1 MKKLWRPIAFVLVAA
16 LGSSACNV
24 LAQNY
29 PKKPVRIVVNMA
41 PGGVVDL
48 VARSIGQKLTEA
60 WNQPVLIENRGGSGG
75 NIGAD
80 VVAKAAPDGH
90 TLLMTTSGLAISP
103 SLYRRL
109 PFDALKDF
117 APISQVCSTFLV
129 LTVNSKVR
137 ATSSRELIA
146 LAKSKPGS
154 LNYGHTGVGSTLQ
167 LTMELLKASSGADL
181 LAVPY
186 KGTALIST
194 ALVTGE
200 VDAAFMPPE
209 TVLSHIKAG
218 KLRALAITN
227 PARSPLL
234 PEVPTMAEAGAQ
246 DFGLP
251 GWYGL
256 FAPAGT
262 AREIVESI
270 QRDAVRALNLPEVR
284 DRIVAMGPVPVGS
297 TVREFEAKYKE
308 DLARFAKIVA
318 DTRIPPQD

>member
-1 MKKLWRPIAFVLVAA
+1 MRKLWRSIPFVLLVA
-16 LGSSACNV
+16 LGFGASNV

-29 PKKPVRIVVNMA
+29 PRKPVRIVVNMA

-48 VARSIGQKLTEA
+48 VARAIGQKLTDT

-80 VVAKAAPDGH
+80 VVAKAAPDGY

-103 SLYRRL
+103 SLYRKL

-117 APISQVCSTFLV
+117 APISLLCSTYLV
-129 LTVNSKVR
+129 LTANSNVR
-137 ATSSRELIA
+137 AMSSRELIA

-167 LTMELLKASSGADL
+167 LTMELLKTWAGVDL

-200 VDAAFMPPE
+200 VDVAFMPPE
-209 TVLSHIKAG
+209 TVLAHIKSG
-218 KLRALAITN
+218 KLRALALTS
-227 PARSPLL
+227 PVRSPML
-234 PEVPTMAEAGAQ
+234 PEVPTMEEAGMR
-246 DFGLP
+246 DFALP

-262 AREIVESI
+262 PREIVELV
-270 QRDAVRALNLPEVR
+270 QREAVRALHLPDVR
-284 DRIVAMGPVPVGS
+284 ERIVAVGPVPVGS
-297 TVREFEAKYKE
+297 TSREFETKYKA
-308 DLARFAKIVA
+308 DLDTFAKIVTE
-318 DTRIPPQD
+318 TRIPPQ

>member
-1 MKKLWRPIAFVLVAA
+1 MRKLWRSIPFVLLVA
-16 LGSSACNV
+16 LGFGACNV

-29 PKKPVRIVVNMA
+29 PRKPVRIVVNMA

-48 VARSIGQKLTEA
+48 VARAIGQKLTDT

-80 VVAKAAPDGH
+80 VVAKAAPDGY

-103 SLYRRL
+103 SLYRKL

-117 APISQVCSTFLV
+117 APISLLCSTYLV
-129 LTVNSKVR
+129 LTANSNVR
-137 ATSSRELIA
+137 AMSSRELIA

-167 LTMELLKASSGADL
+167 LTMELLKTWAGVDL

-200 VDAAFMPPE
+200 VDVAFMPPE
-209 TVLSHIKAG
+209 TVLAHIKSG
-218 KLRALAITN
+218 KLRALALTS
-227 PARSPLL
+227 PVRSPML
-234 PEVPTMAEAGAQ
+234 PEVPTMEEAGMR
-246 DFGLP
+246 DFALP

-262 AREIVESI
+262 PREIVELV
-270 QRDAVRALNLPEVR
+270 QREAVRALHLPDVR
-284 DRIVAMGPVPVGS
+284 ERIVAVGPVLVGS
-297 TVREFEAKYKE
+297 TSREFETKYKA
-308 DLARFAKIVA
+308 DLEAFAKIVME
-318 DTRIPPQD
+318 TRIPLQ